1 MGRALAPF
9 AIRRELSCVVAQR
22 RGRSLETKALSAIEE
37 HGALLVYPIAN
48 RPAPRSLWSVLYPR
62 SEMYWAWDETA
73 DDRVVG
79 LWHLRERLAHGRK
92 VVYAKWFRG
101 RAVFFSRKLFVFM
114 LAAVAPSRVTP
125 SFEAREILG
134 LLEESSPQST
144 KAVRREAGLRGKQ
157 GERVWQRSLNELW
170 AALLIVGTGEVDDG
184 AFPSLEI
191 GATRLVFEDLWD
203 EAAAVSRQAAL
214 AQVTE
219 WLAKE
224 PAFLS
229 YFRAVLGALSAQAP

>member
-1 MGRALAPF
+1 MRA
-9 AIRRELSCVVAQR
+9 
-22 RGRSLETKALSAIEE
+22 RSLETKALSAIRE

-48 RPAPRSLWSVLYPR
+48 RKAPRSLWSALYPR
-62 SEMYWAWDETA
+62 SEMHWAWDESA

-79 LWHLRERLAHGRK
+79 LWHLRERLARSK
-92 VVYAKWFRG
+92 KIVYAKWFRG
-101 RAVFFSRKLFVFM
+101 RAVFFSRELFVSM
-114 LAAVAPSRVTP
+114 LAAVAPWNIVP
-125 SFEAREILG
+125 SFEAREILA

-170 AALLIVGTGEVDDG
+170 AALLVVGTGEVDDG

-203 EAAAVSRQAAL
+203 QAAAAGAEEAL
-214 AQVTE
+214 AHVTE
-219 WLAKE
+219 QLARE

-229 YFRAVLGALSAQAP
+229 HFRALLRGVSSQVP

>member
-1 MGRALAPF
+1 
-9 AIRRELSCVVAQR
+9 VASR
-22 RGRSLETKALSAIEE
+22 RGRSLEAKALSAIGE

-48 RPAPRSLWSVLYPR
+48 RKAPRSLWSVLYPR
-62 SEMYWAWDETA
+62 SAMYWAWDETA

-79 LWHLRERLAHGRK
+79 LWHLRERLARGRR

-101 RAVFFSRKLFVFM
+101 RAVFFSRELFVSM
-114 LAAVAPSRVTP
+114 LAAVAPWNVVP

-144 KAVRREAGLRGKQ
+144 KTVRREAGLRGRQ

-170 AALLIVGTGEVDDG
+170 ASLSIVGTGEVDDG

-191 GATRLVFEDLWD
+191 GATRLVFENLWD
-203 EAAAVSRQAAL
+203 EAMAADREEAL
-214 AQVTE
+214 ARVTGR
-219 WLAKE
+219 LSGE
-224 PAFLS
+224 PSFLS
-229 YFRAVLGALSAQAP
+229 HFRAVLATGSGQAP

>member
-1 MGRALAPF
+1 MA
-9 AIRRELSCVVAQR
+9 SR
-22 RGRSLETKALSAIEE
+22 RGRSLETKARSAIEE

-48 RPAPRSLWSVLYPR
+48 RKAPRSLWSALYPR
-62 SEMYWAWDETA
+62 SAMYWAWDESA

-79 LWHLRERLAHGRK
+79 LWHLRERLARSRK

-101 RAVFFSRKLFVFM
+101 RAVFFSRELFVSM
-114 LAAVAPSRVTP
+114 LAAVAPWNVVP
-125 SFEAREILG
+125 SFDAREILG

-203 EAAAVSRQAAL
+203 EATAANREDAL
-214 AQVTE
+214 ARVSKELSTE
-219 WLAKE
+219 PTFLAH
-224 PAFLS
+224 
-229 YFRAVLGALSAQAP
+229 FRAVLAALSAQAP

>member
-1 MGRALAPF
+1 LA
-9 AIRRELSCVVAQR
+9 ARRR
-22 RGRSLETKALSAIEE
+22 PSLETKALSAIRE

-48 RPAPRSLWSVLYPR
+48 RKAPRSLWSVLYPR

-79 LWHLRERLAHGRK
+79 LWHLRERLARSRR
-92 VVYAKWFRG
+92 VVYAKWYRG
-101 RAVFFSRKLFVFM
+101 RAVFFSRELFVSM
-114 LAAVAPSRVTP
+114 LAAVSPWDIVP

-144 KAVRREAGLRGKQ
+144 KSVRREAGLRGKQ

-170 AALLIVGTGEVDDG
+170 AGLLLVGTGEVDDG

-191 GATRLVFEDLWD
+191 GATRLIFEDLWD
-203 EAAAVSRQAAL
+203 EAAAGNREEAL
-214 AQVTE
+214 AQVTQR
-219 WLAKE
+219 LAKE
-224 PAFLS
+224 PSFLS
-229 YFRAVLGALSAQAP
+229 HFRAALRGPSAQVP

>member
-1 MGRALAPF
+1 MA
-9 AIRRELSCVVAQR
+9 SR
-22 RGRSLETKALSAIEE
+22 RGRSLETKARSAIEE

-48 RPAPRSLWSVLYPR
+48 RKAPRSLWSVLYPR
-62 SEMYWAWDETA
+62 SAMYWAWDESA

-79 LWHLRERLAHGRK
+79 LWHLRERLARSRK
-92 VVYAKWFRG
+92 VVYVKWFRG
-101 RAVFFSRKLFVFM
+101 RAVFFSRELFVSM
-114 LAAVAPSRVTP
+114 LAAVAPWNVVP
-125 SFEAREILG
+125 SLDAREILG

-144 KAVRREAGLRGKQ
+144 KTVRREAGLRGKQ

-203 EAAAVSRQAAL
+203 EATAANREDAL
-214 AQVTE
+214 AQISKKFSTE
-219 WLAKE
+219 PTFLAH
-224 PAFLS
+224 
-229 YFRAVLGALSAQAP
+229 FRAVLAALSAQAP

>member
-1 MGRALAPF
+1 
-9 AIRRELSCVVAQR
+9 
-22 RGRSLETKALSAIEE
+22 
-37 HGALLVYPIAN
+37 
-48 RPAPRSLWSVLYPR
+48 
-62 SEMYWAWDETA
+62 MYWAWDETA

-79 LWHLRERLAHGRK
+79 LWHLRERLARSRK

-101 RAVFFSRKLFVFM
+101 RAVFFSRELFVSM
-114 LAAVAPSRVTP
+114 LAAVAPWNVVP

-144 KAVRREAGLRGKQ
+144 KAVRRDAGLRGKQ

-203 EAAAVSRQAAL
+203 EAAAASREEAL
-214 AQVTE
+214 ARVTE
-219 WLAKE
+219 SFSREPSFLAH
-224 PAFLS
+224 
-229 YFRAVLGALSAQAP
+229 FRAVLEALSSQAP

>member
-1 MGRALAPF
+1 MA
-9 AIRRELSCVVAQR
+9 SR
-22 RGRSLETKALSAIEE
+22 RGRSLESKALSAVEE
-37 HGALLVYPIAN
+37 HGGLLVYPIAN
-48 RPAPRSLWSVLYPR
+48 RKAPRSLWSVLYPR
-62 SEMYWAWDETA
+62 SEMHWAWDETA

-79 LWHLRERLAHGRK
+79 LWHLRERLARSRK

-101 RAVFFSRKLFVFM
+101 RAVFFSRELFVSM
-114 LAAVAPSRVTP
+114 LAAVAPWNVVP

-144 KAVRREAGLRGKQ
+144 KAVRRDAGLRGKQ
-157 GERVWQRSLNELW
+157 GERVWQRCLNELW

-203 EAAAVSRQAAL
+203 EATAASREEAL
-214 AQVTE
+214 ARVTE
-219 WLAKE
+219 KFSRE
-224 PAFLS
+224 PSFLS
-229 YFRAVLGALSAQAP
+229 HFRAVLEALSSQAP